1 MSKEDRNLIAY
12 CGLYCGDCFGHKGKV
27 ADLARDLRKELRQA
41 RFEKTAE
48 FMSTFSFFEV
58 FKNYHQCY
66 EVLGA
71 LVKLRCKKA
80 CKGGGG
86 PPFCKMRKC
95 CQKKGIEG
103 CWECDDFET
112 CEKLD
117 FLVPSHGDA
126 HLKNL
131 RNLKKK
137 GFNDFLKVKKHWYS
151 KPPSNKT

>member
-1 MSKEDRNLIAY
+1 MGEDKDLVAY
-12 CGLYCGDCFGHKGKV
+12 CGLYCGDCFGYKGKI

-41 RFEKTAE
+41 KFDRAAE
-48 FMSTFSFFEV
+48 GIP
-58 FKNYHQCY
+58 FKEFKHYKECY

-71 LVKLRCKKA
+71 MVRLRCNNA

-86 PPFCKMRKC
+86 NPFCKVRKC

-103 CWECDDFET
+103 CWQCDEFET

-117 FLVPSHGDA
+117 FLKPNHGDA

-131 RNLKKK
+131 RIIKKE
-137 GFNDFLKVKKHWYS
+137 GVDSFLKGKKYWYLS
-151 KPPSNKT
+151 IGK